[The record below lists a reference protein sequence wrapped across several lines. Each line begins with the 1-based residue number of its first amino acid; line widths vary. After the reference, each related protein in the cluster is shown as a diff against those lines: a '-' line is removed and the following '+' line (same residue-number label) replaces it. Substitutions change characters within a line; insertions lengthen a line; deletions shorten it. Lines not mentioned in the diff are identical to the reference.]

1 MSFKNSKWRITHSH
15 FNRIKSSLLPKM
27 KFMFIRLN
35 LFMLFFA
42 GVIFFSC
49 EGFSKVLESSTGVQN
64 KTSTKDDIVDGL
76 KEALRVGT
84 DTAVSVLHKTDGYYK
99 DKLVKIMLP
108 PEIQMIQKNMRKL
121 GISSVTKPL
130 IDDLELQINRA
141 AEDAAKEASPIFVN
155 AIKNMS
161 IADGWSILKGSNTAA
176 TAYLK
181 RNTYDQ
187 LFDLFRPKI
196 ETSLSKPLAGS
207 ISAASTYE
215 SIITTYNKAAKA
227 ANIFGKKYQ
236 LVDPS
241 LSSYTTTKALQGLF
255 IKVAE
260 EEKSIRTDPVARV
273 TSILKKVFG

>member
-1 MSFKNSKWRITHSH
+1 M
-15 FNRIKSSLLPKM
+15 LL
-27 KFMFIRLN
+27 FAG
-35 LFMLFFA
+35 LFFY
-42 GVIFFSC
+42 SC
-49 EGFSKVLESSTGVQN
+49 EGFSKVLETSTGTQS
-64 KTSTKDDIVDGL
+64 KSKPAPKDDIVDGL

-84 DTAVSVLHKTDGYYK
+84 DTAVSVLHKKDGYYK

-141 AEDAAKEASPIFVN
+141 AEDAASEASPIFFN

-176 TAYLK
+176 TAFLR

-187 LFDLFRPKI
+187 LFSLFKPKI
-196 ETSLSKPLAGS
+196 ETSLSKPLAGNV
-207 ISAASTYE
+207 SATSTYE
-215 SIITTYNKAAKA
+215 AIVSTYNKAAKT
-227 ANIFGKKYQ
+227 ANMFGKKYK

-241 LSSYTTTKALQGLF
+241 LSAYATKQALNGLF

-260 EEKSIRTDPVARV
+260 QEKAIRTNPVARV